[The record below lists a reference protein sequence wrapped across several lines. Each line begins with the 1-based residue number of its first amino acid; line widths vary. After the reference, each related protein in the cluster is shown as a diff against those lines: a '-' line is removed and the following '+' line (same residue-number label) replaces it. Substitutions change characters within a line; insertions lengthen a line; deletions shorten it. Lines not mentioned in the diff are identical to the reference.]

1 MIAPPETREEAINRI
16 TEIRFIMKRRDV
28 ETGGKGNEE
37 DMVSFEVVRD
47 LMASY
52 DYLLN
57 EYERT

>member
-1 MIAPPETREEAINRI
+1 
-16 TEIRFIMKRRDV
+16 MKRRDV

-37 DMVSFEVVRD
+37 DVVNFEDVRD

-57 EYERT
+57 EYVRT